1 MKIEKVGEEMVMIK
15 QMLVLFTMMMIGW
28 LAYRQKIITTS
39 SHKTLSELVVK
50 IANPALILSAAVGG
64 YEQIEG
70 KTLLVT
76 VAVAVILYLVLIL
89 MASLM
94 PHCLKVSA
102 GESGPYKV
110 MTLFSNIGFMCFP
123 VISALYGG
131 EALLYAS
138 IFLLPYNLLI
148 YTYGIRQLSKEKQ
161 SLHWGQIFNMG
172 VIASLLAILLFAF
185 KIEITGPLG
194 DSIIMLSQLTAPL
207 SMIVIGAS
215 FGEMQLRA
223 LVADRRLMA
232 FTLLRQFVL
241 PLLLGVVVVQLV
253 PDQLI
258 ANITLIMLAAPVGSM
273 CALLAQTYEGDYEL
287 VSKGVVLSTLLS
299 LISIPLVTLLLT

>member
-1 MKIEKVGEEMVMIK
+1 MVMIK

-94 PHCLKVSA
+94 PHCLKVAA